1 MSLETCA
8 TSETPAAPIGA
19 LARLATTGIYLLR
32 GIPRDLQGA
41 ARARAVAEGTT
52 VHRVLLHALREYAA
66 GTWTPRSAEGAE
78 S

>member
-1 MSLETCA
+1 MGLETFA
-8 TSETPAAPIGA
+8 ASESHPAPIGA

-52 VHRVLLHALREYAA
+52 VHRVLLGALREYAA
-66 GTWTPRSAEGAE
+66 GTWTPRSGGETK